1 MMTEPTLKPCPHCGL
16 NLTVVLSMARSFNP
30 SKEYVEIHHNGNHC
44 IHQGCIASF
53 DEKSDRMKAWSERW
67 NRRTVESDEMTARFE
82 KRMDAWEHKEDE
94 YRERAEKAEAELA
107 EWKAITAEWRSKAA
121 LFEAEVERLRGLIE
135 AQNSRC
141 ISGRAI
147 IDRST
152 DTVFDEHRWLRDY
165 FRGIYADAFINLE
178 VSNEN
183 T

>member
-1 MMTEPTLKPCPHCGL
+1 VREAFEAHVNTIDPYAEDRIDFEKRADGQYRLPSVREAFDRFRYGYAAGAA
-16 NLTVVLSMARSFNP
+16 SMRERVRS
-30 SKEYVEIHHNGNHC
+30 
-44 IHQGCIASF
+44 A
-53 DEKSDRMKAWSERW
+53 
-67 NRRTVESDEMTARFE
+67 DEMTARFE